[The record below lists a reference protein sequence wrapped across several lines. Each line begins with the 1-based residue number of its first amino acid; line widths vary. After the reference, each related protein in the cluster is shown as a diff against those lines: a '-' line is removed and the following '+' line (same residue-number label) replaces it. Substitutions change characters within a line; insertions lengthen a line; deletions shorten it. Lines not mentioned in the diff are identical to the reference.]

1 MTTTYN
7 NHLNYD
13 AEEGAIDR
21 TFTAD
26 DQVTIEAYD
35 DGSLYFEV
43 MAADG
48 SDICALYF
56 IAEDYDQEITLMP
69 GTYEISDSQDYMTV
83 LASVGV
89 LGNSIYPSF
98 YGFMSEDGKG
108 IVTPLYFLVG
118 GTVEVEN
125 RNGKPYIE
133 VNAVNSY
140 DVPVHIVYDPSG
152 TCLEDVEV
160 ENVVGTQKIVKD
172 GQIYII
178 RNGKAYNAIGAQV
191 K

>member
-21 TFTAD
+21 SYTAD
-26 DQVTIEAYD
+26 DEMLIETYD
-35 DGSLYFEV
+35 DGSSYFEV

-56 IAEDYDQEITLMP
+56 IAEEYDKDITLMP
-69 GTYEISDSQDYMTV
+69 GTYTISGNLDYMTV
-83 LASVGV
+83 LASAGVVGGKV
-89 LGNSIYPSF
+89 NPSF
-98 YGFMSEDGKG
+98 YGLMSEDGKG
-108 IVTPLYFLVG
+108 IVPPLYFIVG

-125 RNGKPYIE
+125 RDGKLYIE

-140 DVPVHIVYDPSG
+140 NVPIHIVFDG
-152 TCLEDVEV
+152 TKQTTAV
-160 ENVVGTQKIVKD
+160 ENITTEKGATKRIEN
-172 GQIYII
+172 GQLLIN
-178 RNGKAYNAIGAQV
+178 RNGNTYNVLGAQIQ
-191 K
+191 